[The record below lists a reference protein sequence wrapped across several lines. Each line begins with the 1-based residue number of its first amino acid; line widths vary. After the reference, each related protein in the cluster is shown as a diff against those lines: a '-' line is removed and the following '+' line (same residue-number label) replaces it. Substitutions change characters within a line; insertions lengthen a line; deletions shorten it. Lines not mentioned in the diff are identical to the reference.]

1 MNRMIMNRMITS
13 RTFIPLII
21 ILLLHLSHVIGAT
34 AQQGNTIRGKVRDSS
49 GKNVSSIIVELQTGN
64 GLPINQVVT
73 TNEGD
78 FFFTGLM
85 DTSYSI
91 VISNA
96 NYNAVSERIEFYA
109 RPGDNNPGEM
119 RPVEITLVPKGG
131 ARTPTAGIVFTQPVP
146 QAAREALAIAMRLS
160 KEGKRNE
167 AVAGMRDAIKIYPD
181 YFDAH
186 YALGNELIFMSRLDE
201 AIAEFEEAR
210 RVNPK
215 DHRVYQSF
223 GVIMM
228 TQKKYA
234 VAAAAFAEAFRLS
247 PNDPEILLRRA
258 TALIDYASTMNS
270 PKSKE
275 ESAERD
281 RTLDVAQKELA
292 RAYDLS
298 GRKLAT
304 VHLQMAR
311 LYEKRGNRA
320 QAADE
325 LEAYLKMVPGEKNA
339 ESFREAIKKLRSGK

>member
-1 MNRMIMNRMITS
+1 MSRAPIT
-13 RTFIPLII
+13 LII
-21 ILLLHLSHVIGAT
+21 IVLLNLSPVTYAG

-49 GKNVSSIIVELQTGN
+49 GKNVSSIIVDLQTGN

-73 TNEGD
+73 SNEGD

-96 NYNAVSERIEFYA
+96 NYDTVNERIEFYV
-109 RPGDNNPGEM
+109 RPGNNNPGEM

-146 QAAREALAIAMRLS
+146 PSARDALVRAMRLS
-160 KEGKRNE
+160 KEVKREE
-167 AVAGMRDAIKIYPD
+167 AVAAMREAIKIYPD

-186 YALGNELIFMSRLDE
+186 YALGNEFVLMNRLGE

-223 GVIMM
+223 GIIMM

-258 TALIDYASTMNS
+258 TALIDLASTMNS
-270 PKSKE
+270 SQAKE
-275 ESAERD
+275 ASSERD
-281 RTLDVAQKELA
+281 RTLDIAEKELT
-292 RAYDLS
+292 RAYELS
-298 GRKLAT
+298 GRKLAS
-304 VHLQMAR
+304 VYLQRAR
-311 LYEKRGNRA
+311 LYEKKGDKAR
-320 QAADE
+320 AADE
-325 LEAYLKMVPGEKNA
+325 LEKYLKMVPDEKNA
-339 ESFREAIKKLRSGK
+339 ESFREAIRKLRSGK